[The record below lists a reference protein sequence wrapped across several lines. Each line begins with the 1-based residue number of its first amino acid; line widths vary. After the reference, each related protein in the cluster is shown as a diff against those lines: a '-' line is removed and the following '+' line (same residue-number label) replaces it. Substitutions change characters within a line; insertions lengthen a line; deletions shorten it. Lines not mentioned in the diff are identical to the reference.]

1 LKDSHDKQK
10 ILVTGAGGQL
20 GQELQAASSNYPQF
34 EFHFFTKAELPV
46 DDAAS
51 VSTHFSTIGPAICI
65 NAAAY
70 TAVDKAEQEKEAA
83 FRINGEAVG
92 IIAAACRK
100 QNTWLIHISTDYVF
114 DGNSST
120 PLKEDDLVSPV
131 NTYGESKLKG
141 EQLALSSNDL
151 TIIIRTS
158 WVYSEFGNNFV
169 KTMMRLMKEKD
180 QINVIDDQY
189 GSPTYAGDLADAILQ
204 ILSGD
209 NLVPGIY
216 NYSNEGK
223 ITWYEFAQ
231 GIKERIGSSCKIN
244 PIPTAQYPT
253 PAKRPH
259 FSLLDKKKIIETYKL
274 KTIAWQESLSHCID
288 RLRK

>member
-1 LKDSHDKQK
+1 LKGSHHKPK
-10 ILVTGAGGQL
+10 ILITGAAGQL

-34 EFHFFTKAELPV
+34 EFHFFTKTELPV
-46 DDAAS
+46 DDADS
-51 VSTHFSTIGPAICI
+51 VSAHFSAIDPAICI

-70 TAVDKAEQEKEAA
+70 TAVDKAEQEKEVA

-92 IIAAACRK
+92 IIAEACAK
-100 QNTWLIHISTDYVF
+100 QNAWLIHISTDYVF
-114 DGNSST
+114 DGNSSI
-120 PLKEDDLVSPV
+120 PLKEDDFVSPV

-141 EQLALSSNDL
+141 EELAFSNNEK

-180 QINVIDDQY
+180 QINVIDDQF
-189 GSPTYAGDLADAILQ
+189 GSPTYAADLAEAILQ
-204 ILSGD
+204 ILSNND
-209 NLVPGIY
+209 LVSGIY

-231 GIKERIGSSCKIN
+231 GIKELIGSSCKIN
-244 PIPTAQYPT
+244 PIPTVQYPT

-259 FSLLDKKKIIETYKL
+259 FSLLDKSKIMETYKIE
-274 KTIAWQESLSHCID
+274 TIAWQESLKRCID
-288 RLRK
+288 HIMK